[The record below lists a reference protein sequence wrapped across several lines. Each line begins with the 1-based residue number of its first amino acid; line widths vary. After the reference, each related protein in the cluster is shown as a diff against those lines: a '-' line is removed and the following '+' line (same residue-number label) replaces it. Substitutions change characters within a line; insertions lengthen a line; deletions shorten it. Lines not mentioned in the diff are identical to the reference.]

1 VEWDG
6 IHLGR
11 YKGND
16 LVYAGKVD
24 HGFTPQSEKELHDG
38 FGSKAPFR
46 QSAGYFRST
55 PNFRH
60 VAAPHEVTR
69 SAKSRHPPFFGPLQ
83 SDEAI
88 RSSFVALWIAS
99 LRSQ

>member
-38 FGSKAPFR
+38 FGSF
-46 QSAGYFRST
+46 
-55 PNFRH
+55 
-60 VAAPHEVTR
+60 
-69 SAKSRHPPFFGPLQ
+69 
-83 SDEAI
+83 SDFEP
-88 RSSFVALWIAS
+88 RP
-99 LRSQ
+99 SQVR

>member
-1 VEWDG
+1 MEWDG

-38 FGSKAPFR
+38 FGSIASVSRRTHHFRSAPVNGHQPTGPVGPFR
-46 QSAGYFRST
+46 ADT
-55 PNFRH
+55 
-60 VAAPHEVTR
+60 V
-69 SAKSRHPPFFGPLQ
+69 L
-83 SDEAI
+83 
-88 RSSFVALWIAS
+88 
-99 LRSQ
+99 

>member
-38 FGSKAPFR
+38 FGSDSDLDAPN
-46 QSAGYFRST
+46 ARSGLPLST
-55 PNFRH
+55 DTIGAQHAISGVH
-60 VAAPHEVTR
+60 VAQK
-69 SAKSRHPPFFGPLQ
+69 KSRPKAALMFG
-83 SDEAI
+83 
-88 RSSFVALWIAS
+88 
-99 LRSQ
+99 LRNPQCWL

>member
-1 VEWDG
+1 MEWDG

-38 FGSKAPFR
+38 FGVKLGP
-46 QSAGYFRST
+46 QTT
-55 PNFRH
+55 PWLGLIL
-60 VAAPHEVTR
+60 P
-69 SAKSRHPPFFGPLQ
+69 S
-83 SDEAI
+83 
-88 RSSFVALWIAS
+88 
-99 LRSQ
+99 